1 MDQTTSRRQTLMAL
15 GAALVTV
22 ALWASAFVGIRA
34 AGAELGPG
42 PLALLRLAVGSL
54 ALGVVVLA
62 RRDPFPPRAALPG
75 LLVCGLLWFGV
86 YNVALNEAERR
97 VDAGTA
103 AMLVNV
109 GPVLIAVLAGIVLGE
124 GLPRRLL
131 AGCAVALAGAVV
143 IGLATSDGGLATG
156 WGAALC
162 LVAAAGYAGGVVAQ
176 KPLLAK
182 SSALQVT
189 WLACTIGAVACLPF
203 APAMVGELR
212 EAGAGAVAWA
222 VYLGVF
228 PHRGRLHDLALR
240 AGPHQRRAHGGHHLP
255 GPAPGHRHG
264 LGLAGRDPARPGRAG
279 RRALPGWRRRHAHL
293 GHAQGAPPMA
303 EPLEAGQT
311 LVERLAAGAGALGVG
326 VVDREAGPL
335 EGVQVVDRRAAQ
347 VGGAHPVGYDGHTA
361 DLGPDVAVQV
371 AVVEEQ
377 RVTQP

>member
-1 MDQTTSRRQTLMAL
+1 MDQTTSRRQALMAL

-189 WLACTIGAVACLPF
+189 WLACTIGAAACLPF

-212 EAGAGAVAWA
+212 EAGADAVAWA
-222 VYLGVF
+222 VYLGIF
-228 PHRGRLHDLALR
+228 PTAVGFTTWAYALARTSAGRMGATTYLVPPLAIAMGWAWLGETPP
-240 AGPHQRRAHGGHHLP
+240 ALAVLGGALC
-255 GPAPGHRHG
+255 
-264 LGLAGRDPARPGRAG
+264 LAGVVVTRTSATHKGP
-279 RRALPGWRRRHAHL
+279 RRWR
-293 GHAQGAPPMA
+293 
-303 EPLEAGQT
+303 
-311 LVERLAAGAGALGVG
+311 
-326 VVDREAGPL
+326 GPL
-335 EGVQVVDRRAAQ
+335 
-347 VGGAHPVGYDGHTA
+347 
-361 DLGPDVAVQV
+361 
-371 AVVEEQ
+371 
-377 RVTQP
+377 